1 MAFQMAM
8 QARNVIRALDRMTKT
23 LLRTQLPAP
32 ASVSNKEAATIA
44 ELEQAIKRR
53 RLEQELASFGPLNR
67 IWSFVQNWKVWVLA
81 FGVAFFVS
89 PTKTEKYVT
98 TAITEVAGA
107 TTRTAQE
114 VVRKVE
120 VSMKKWQL
128 DMASN
133 AGKNRQTNSPGGEGS
148 DADTNVA
155 IHSEQMK
162 QLEEFLFADKTMSLF
177 LVTGLRGSGKPWTVD
192 NLIKKREDDRRKAA
206 AANGHEEATA
216 NGHGGAAVFKVKL
229 VGVSSVEDLVNAFAV
244 ALGVPSPGDD
254 STFKLFSSRVLGNE
268 QGVSSDMKNLRH
280 LLDLVENLAKEKR
293 KPEQNPNSS
302 SKTDKMVAKSARNNS
317 PKNWDEERMVIL
329 IVDDMNAINF
339 SENDRRLIDA
349 TSMMVQR
356 FEDWARASLIRTVLV
371 PSDHTIVDRVPR
383 LHPSNPLIKPFAFN
397 DLTKNEALDFLAERI
412 DGARGLNTPPGRSR
426 RASFGGRSAQC
437 PLLR

>member
-1 MAFQMAM
+1 M
-8 QARNVIRALDRMTKT
+8 
-23 LLRTQLPAP
+23 
-32 ASVSNKEAATIA
+32 E
-44 ELEQAIKRR
+44 
-53 RLEQELASFGPLNR
+53 
-67 IWSFVQNWKVWVLA
+67 
-81 FGVAFFVS
+81 
-89 PTKTEKYVT
+89 
-98 TAITEVAGA
+98 
-107 TTRTAQE
+107 
-114 VVRKVE
+114 
-120 VSMKKWQL
+120 
-128 DMASN
+128 
-133 AGKNRQTNSPGGEGS
+133 AGKS
-148 DADTNVA
+148 
-155 IHSEQMK
+155 
-162 QLEEFLFADKTMSLF
+162 
-177 LVTGLRGSGKPWTVD
+177 WTVD
-192 NLIKKREDDRRKAA
+192 NLIKKHEDDRRKAA

-229 VGVSSVEDLVNAFAV
+229 VGVSSVKDLVNAFAV

-302 SKTDKMVAKSARNNS
+302 SKTDKLVAKSARNNS

-329 IVDDMNAINF
+329 IVDDMNSINF

-371 PSDHTIVDRVPR
+371 SSDHTIVDRVPR

-412 DGARGLNTPPGRSR
+412 NGETLMKLRTASMEKDPRSMIIDAVGTNLLHLRQVAQELNRLPPLNQEAYAKTLTDILKSQQNKSCSHLVDTFANVKDESGNPLTQTDIVKLVRILHFMFCDESTSGKPGADWRVQSDFSTHPDYNFIRRLLPQLVSNDILVYYNAGTSKALSLNSKLEWVALKEIHDQYRKSGYMGHLQIIREYTRIYPLPRS
-426 RASFGGRSAQC
+426 FW
-437 PLLR
+437 

>member
-1 MAFQMAM
+1 MAFQMTM

-53 RLEQELASFGPLNR
+53 RLEQELASFGPLDR
-67 IWSFVQNWKVWVLA
+67 IWSFMQNWKVWVLA

-162 QLEEFLFADKTMSLF
+162 QLEKFLFADNN
-177 LVTGLRGSGKPWTVD
+177 VTIFGYWTSW
-192 NLIKKREDDRRKAA
+192 KR
-206 AANGHEEATA
+206 
-216 NGHGGAAVFKVKL
+216 
-229 VGVSSVEDLVNAFAV
+229 
-244 ALGVPSPGDD
+244 
-254 STFKLFSSRVLGNE
+254 
-268 QGVSSDMKNLRH
+268 
-280 LLDLVENLAKEKR
+280 
-293 KPEQNPNSS
+293 
-302 SKTDKMVAKSARNNS
+302 
-317 PKNWDEERMVIL
+317 
-329 IVDDMNAINF
+329 
-339 SENDRRLIDA
+339 
-349 TSMMVQR
+349 
-356 FEDWARASLIRTVLV
+356 
-371 PSDHTIVDRVPR
+371 
-383 LHPSNPLIKPFAFN
+383 
-397 DLTKNEALDFLAERI
+397 
-412 DGARGLNTPPGRSR
+412 
-426 RASFGGRSAQC
+426 
-437 PLLR
+437 